1 MLNGT
6 VPAAPA
12 LDPKDTQLLKAS
24 PAAADA
30 AAPVHSPV
38 ALLHAHQVLMCSS
51 PSSSIVDDKQSLI
64 NHKKCECCVL
74 FAVF

>member
-6 VPAAPA
+6 VPAAPT

-38 ALLHAHQVLMCSS
+38 APLCAHQVLMCSS
-51 PSSSIVDDKQSLI
+51 PSSIVDDKQSLI
-64 NHKKCECCVL
+64 NYKKHECCVL